1 MKRND
6 FLFKDNTEP
15 HRLRTR
21 EMIKKYPGIKKLIG
35 KNQNTIYI
43 ILVCVSLQVGIAYL
57 LRNQS
62 WWVAFPVAWFF
73 GAFVGHTLFV
83 CIHEI
88 SHNLIFKSKNANTV
102 AGIIANLPSIFPTS
116 VSFQRYHL
124 RHHTF
129 QGVHELDAD
138 LPGYREARILG
149 NSALGKATWML
160 LFPIFQ
166 VGRTFRLKEIRPID
180 KWVVINM
187 LSQIIFTTVIVYF
200 LGFTS
205 LFYMFLSF
213 MFSVGLHPLGGRW
226 IQEHYLKDSEQETY
240 SYYGPLNTIQ
250 FNIGYHNEHHDF
262 PSIPWNN
269 LPRLKK
275 IAPDYYDTLESHKS
289 WTRLFLRFIFDP
301 KITLFSRIIRDKRGN
316 LTVKD
321 EAKPDAEIFKAQEQV
336 AVVEAV

>member
-1 MKRND
+1 MKKTE

-21 EMIKKYPGIKKLIG
+21 EMIKKYPGIKKLIS
-35 KNQNTIYI
+35 KNPNTIYVI
-43 ILVCVSLQVGIAYL
+43 ITCVLIQVGVAIL
-57 LRNQS
+57 LRHQA
-62 WWVAFPVAWFF
+62 WWVAILVAWCF

-83 CIHEI
+83 CIHEV
-88 SHNLIFKSKNANTV
+88 SHNLLFKNKDSNTI

-149 NSALGKATWML
+149 NSILGKALWMF
-160 LFPIFQ
+160 LFPVFQ
-166 VGRTFRLKEIRPID
+166 VGRTFRLKEIKPID
-180 KWVVINM
+180 KWVVINFA
-187 LSQIIFTTVIVYF
+187 SQLIFTSVMWYF
-200 LGFTS
+200 FGFTAI
-205 LFYMFLSF
+205 LYMFFSF
-213 MFSVGLHPLGGRW
+213 MFSVGFHPLGGRW

-240 SYYGPLNTIQ
+240 SYYGILNTIQ

-262 PSIPWNN
+262 PSIPWNK
-269 LPRLKK
+269 LPKLKK
-275 IAPDYYDTLESHKS
+275 MAPDYYDNLESHKS
-289 WTRLFLRFIFDP
+289 WTAVWLRFMFDP

-316 LTVKD
+316 LPVMD
-321 EAKPDAEIFKAQEQV
+321 EAKPDTEIFKAIEKDTM
-336 AVVEAV
+336 VEA